1 MIESNIVSAI
11 MYVIGGAIA
20 LFLAYLNGKR
30 TERIRQLKEE
40 AAKTAKEQEIKNEV
54 DSNVTNMSIDSV
66 RERLQNTKSK

>member
-54 DSNVTNMSIDSV
+54 DNNVSNMSIDSV